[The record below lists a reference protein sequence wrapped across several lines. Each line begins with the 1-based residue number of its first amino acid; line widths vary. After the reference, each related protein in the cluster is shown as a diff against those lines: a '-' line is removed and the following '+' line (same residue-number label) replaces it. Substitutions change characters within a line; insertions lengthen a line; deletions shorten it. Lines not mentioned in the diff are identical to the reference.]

1 CVDNNASGCPI
12 TPTAGTIYAVATA
25 ISAIDLAEN
34 FPTLDDTIEAGDVVA
49 LSKIEVDKTQ
59 PDIEKGLIEKSSKQ
73 YQQNILG
80 VISTAPGILL
90 GKDATSSKPVA
101 LSGRVPVK
109 VSIENGE
116 IKIGDFLTSASSTPG
131 VAMKATKSGTIIGMA
146 LESYKSTEIGKIVVF
161 VNPHWVF
168 GSLNEE
174 GLLINNE
181 ETKTNSE
188 TNNTNL
194 GILDSFVD
202 KIKQALSSL
211 GLVVENGVA
220 KVKEMVAEKITAKKA
235 VLDKIELRDEK
246 TQNIYC
252 VKVVDGVLV
261 NISGECD
268 QVNNQPSIEEE
279 KEITQVEPVVPVES
293 VPSE

>member
-1 CVDNNASGCPI
+1 LCVDNNASGCPI

-34 FPTLDDTIEAGDVVA
+34 FPTLDDTIEAGDVV
-49 LSKIEVDKTQ
+49 SVSQTEVDKTQ

-90 GKDATSSKPVA
+90 GKDATSSRPVA
-101 LSGRVPVK
+101 LAGRVPVK
-109 VSIENGE
+109 VSTENGE
-116 IKIGDFLTSASSTPG
+116 IKIGDYLTSASSTPG
-131 VAMKATKSGTIIGMA
+131 VAMKATKSGTVIGMA
-146 LESYKSTEIGKIVVF
+146 LESYNSSEIGKILIF
-161 VNPHWVF
+161 VNPHWSF
-168 GSLNEE
+168 GELSNDGSLV
-174 GLLINNE
+174 NNE
-181 ETKTNSE
+181 TQ
-188 TNNTNL
+188 TNNEDL

-252 VKVVDGVLV
+252 VKVIDGVLV

>member
-1 CVDNNASGCPI
+1 LCVDNNASGCPI

-34 FPTLDDTIEAGDVVA
+34 FPTLDDTIEAGDVV
-49 LSKIEVDKTQ
+49 SVSQTEVDKTQ

-90 GKDATSSKPVA
+90 GKDATSSRPVA
-101 LSGRVPVK
+101 LAGRVPVK
-109 VSIENGE
+109 VSTENGE
-116 IKIGDFLTSASSTPG
+116 IKIGDYLTSASSTPG
-131 VAMKATKSGTIIGMA
+131 VAMKATKSGTVIGMA
-146 LESYKSTEIGKIVVF
+146 LESYNSSEIGKILIF
-161 VNPHWVF
+161 VNPHWSF
-168 GSLNEE
+168 GELSNDGSLV
-174 GLLINNE
+174 NNE
-181 ETKTNSE
+181 TQ
-188 TNNTNL
+188 TNNEDL